1 MAAAPPPTRPD
12 VRRFLDHLA
21 SVPGPRSHEAGPVE
35 ARRMA
40 VAARHV
46 ADAPV
51 GELAVIRDLSMPG
64 PAGDMRLR
72 LFDARASRSAGP
84 ALVYFH
90 GGGFVLGDLDTHEP
104 ICAEIARALD
114 MPVVSVDYRLA
125 PEYPWPAAPEDCIAA
140 ARWIAGSPALLG
152 LDVTGLVLAGDS
164 AGGNLTIVASLALRD
179 EPAAVPVLA
188 QWPIYPAADPRNSY
202 PSFADFS
209 AGYFLTLE
217 GMIWFDKCYAP
228 QKDDWR
234 YSPLVK
240 DQVGMPPTLVVTAGL
255 DPIRDQGRAY
265 AAACVQA
272 GVPTLFHEARGQI
285 HGFVNFR
292 KAIPSA
298 KGDVARSLALLKTLI
313 AQGDW

>member
-1 MAAAPPPTRPD
+1 MTTAPPFARPD
-12 VRRFLDHLA
+12 VRRFLDYLA
-21 SVPGPRSHEAGPVE
+21 GLPGPRSHEAGPVE

-40 VAARHV
+40 IAARYV

-51 GELAVIRDLSMPG
+51 GALAVIRDLTMPG
-64 PAGDMRLR
+64 PAGDLRLR
-72 LFDARASRSAGP
+72 LYDAREMRDAGP

-90 GGGFVLGDLDTHEP
+90 GGGFVIGNLDTHEP
-104 ICAEIARALD
+104 ICAEIARVLD
-114 MPVVSVDYRLA
+114 MPVVAVDYRLA
-125 PEYPWPAAPEDCIAA
+125 PEHPWPAAPDDCLAA
-140 ARWIAGSPALLG
+140 ARWVAESPALLQRE
-152 LDVTGLVLAGDS
+152 VTGLVLAGDS
-164 AGGNLTIVASLALRD
+164 AGGNLAIVTALALRD
-179 EPAAVPVLA
+179 TPAAVPVVA

-240 DQVGMPPTLVVTAGL
+240 DQAGMPPTLVVTASL

-265 AAACVQA
+265 AAACIQA

-292 KAIPSA
+292 KAIPSSN
-298 KGDVARSLALLKTLI
+298 DDIARSLTLLKTLI
-313 AQGDW
+313 AQGQW